1 MGRNEKGFQRKDSGA
16 EGTMESM
23 VRQEGILTVYFLML
37 HVLFYKDRVYR
48 NMRLKWPKS

>member
-23 VRQEGILTVYFLML
+23 VRQEVILTLYLLMKRI
-37 HVLFYKDRVYR
+37 LFYKDRVYR